1 MIKLISEETN
11 FRAQCC
17 SCMSNMNCYEIVMNT
32 EYGSFPITFTVC
44 KDCLKELQKQ
54 IKEQLDD

>member
-1 MIKLISEETN
+1 MIKLIPVETD
-11 FRAQCC
+11 FRTQCC
-17 SCMSNMNCYEIVMNT
+17 SCMNPMNCYVITMNT
-32 EYGSFPITFTVC
+32 EYGSFPATFTLC

>member
-1 MIKLISEETN
+1 MIKLISQEKN
-11 FRAQCC
+11 VRAQCS
-17 SCMSNMNCYEIVMNT
+17 SCMSPIDCYEIVMNT
-32 EYGSFPITFTVC
+32 EYGSFPIAFTVC